1 MLVSLRDRYAC
12 AASDWRIVR
21 ALTANTVDT
30 AFEFIEVSHYN
41 FYFVPGG
48 KRLAEQITYVLFL
61 IFFLE
66 PSLSRP
72 KTAKQFSQ

>member
-1 MLVSLRDRYAC
+1 MLISLRDRYAC

-21 ALTANTVDT
+21 ALTVNTVDT
-30 AFEFIEVSHYN
+30 AFEFIEMSHYN
-41 FYFVPGG
+41 FYFVPYR
-48 KRLAEQITYVLFL
+48 KHFAEQFSGVLLLVFL
-61 IFFLE
+61 LE